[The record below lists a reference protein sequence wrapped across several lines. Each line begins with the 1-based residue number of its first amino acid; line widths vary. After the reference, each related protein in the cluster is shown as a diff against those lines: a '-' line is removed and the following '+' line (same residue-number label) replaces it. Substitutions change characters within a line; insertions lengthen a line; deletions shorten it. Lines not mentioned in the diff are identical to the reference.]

1 MRNIEIYIN
10 SYTDRLISE
19 IDSTSKHFTI
29 LLEGSKEIRVYPDE
43 KNITVKLGSIEL
55 PNVLYNFNFI
65 TSTLWIVND
74 YGGLNESLE
83 SITINTDRVYTT
95 PEDVIEELNSL
106 ITTHPIL
113 KDIEFNY
120 IDNEKKITITN
131 YSLNNI
137 RIVSS
142 FRFNDILNGRT
153 YNDIN
158 DRLGFIQDMKNI
170 IIKTGETLK
179 GEGLIKMLRTNC
191 FYLTCNNIAGS
202 YNQNIIP
209 NPRTNRKILARL
221 STSDFGTLSQLSY
234 PAQIDFNIINES
246 SIRTMSFSLLDD
258 EFNLVDLGQ
267 FPITFSLILSIS

>member
-234 PAQIDFNIINES
+234 PAQIDFNIINDT